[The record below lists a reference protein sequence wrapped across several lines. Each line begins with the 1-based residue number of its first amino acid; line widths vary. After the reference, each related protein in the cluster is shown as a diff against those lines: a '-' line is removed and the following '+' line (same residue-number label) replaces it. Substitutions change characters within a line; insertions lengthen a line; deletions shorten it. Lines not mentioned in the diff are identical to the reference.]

1 LNSTGAD
8 AAIGLR
14 ALLALGRR
22 AMVQGR
28 DWLLA
33 LWAPGPREEIP
44 ASAGEPAA
52 VSPLYA
58 ERKVVYANF
67 RHNVHT
73 LLDAMDGGVYPL
85 ALLYEV
91 RDQWVELRR
100 IAPPGV
106 IEPATALI
114 NALKPLID
122 RGPTDEAFSRFTR
135 ALHDF
140 ENACRADRGLVAPTP
155 VAGQRGAH
163 ARPEA
168 QAGRPKARR
177 RYFSVD
183 PPVSEVLDQSDE
195 EAALTREFVGCNVQV
210 SSLPPR
216 ELAPRR

>member
-1 LNSTGAD
+1 LNSNGAT
-8 AAIGLR
+8 AIGLR
-14 ALLALGRR
+14 DLLALGRR
-22 AMVQGR
+22 ALERGR
-28 DWLLA
+28 DWLKA
-33 LWAPGPREEIP
+33 RRVRGPGDDAPANP
-44 ASAGEPAA
+44 AEPAPRGA
-52 VSPLYA
+52 LYA

-114 NALKPLID
+114 NALKPMID
-122 RGPTDEAFSRFTR
+122 RGPTDDAFARFTR
-135 ALHDF
+135 ALQEF
-140 ENACRADRGLVAPTP
+140 ESACRADRCDAPASP
-155 VAGQRGAH
+155 APGEPGAYCRTREP
-163 ARPEA
+163 ASKP
-168 QAGRPKARR
+168 PRR

-183 PPVSEVLDQSDE
+183 PPASEVLDQSDE

-210 SSLPPR
+210 STLPPR